1 MAEEIGPPVAKPTG
15 DRERTKASFE
25 EKAVVE
31 GDEILCERAVRKIFA
46 DADRD
51 FGRVEMAAIESED
64 RAAFVQED
72 AVSVDA
78 VEGDAGGEVL
88 KFPAGAE
95 AGLAGGVVEGGE
107 IKIFSHVDPDVC
119 TQRGEDRGRDRAVEA
134 HGGGLRSEV
143 GLDLEGEGRAQEEPV
158 DGGGELRERSGREV
172 GHDRS
177 RGETGGGKRIGRNV
191 EFAWEELQ
199 AAGPERAL
207 DERAD
212 LECVGPERERDGI
225 GGEVEPSRDGGVA
238 EERDFCDDVEPVGLD
253 GLRDSQLQAAGEEG
267 DARDGDARFGG
278 GEFEL
283 EGGLVEGLELGDG
296 GRELAA

>member
-64 RAAFVQED
+64 RAAFVQKD

-95 AGLAGGVVEGGE
+95 AGLAGGVIEGGE
-107 IKIFSHVDPDVC
+107 IKIFPDVDADAF
-119 TQRGEDRGRDRAVEA
+119 TQGLEDRVRDRAIEA
-134 HGGGLRSEV
+134 HGGGLRGEV
-143 GLDLEGEGRAQEEPV
+143 GLDLKGERRPHEEAV
-158 DGGGELRERSGREV
+158 DGGGELRERPGREV
-172 GHDRS
+172 GDHGS
-177 RGETGGGKRIGRNV
+177 CGETGGGK
-191 EFAWEELQ
+191 
-199 AAGPERAL
+199 
-207 DERAD
+207 
-212 LECVGPERERDGI
+212 
-225 GGEVEPSRDGGVA
+225 
-238 EERDFCDDVEPVGLD
+238 
-253 GLRDSQLQAAGEEG
+253 
-267 DARDGDARFGG
+267 
-278 GEFEL
+278 
-283 EGGLVEGLELGDG
+283 
-296 GRELAA
+296 